1 MSKVDWLGSMVATW
15 VAAVETL
22 ALVAGNYPQ
31 AAYAGLTFSLQ
42 NEWQYVQ
49 RLTSDTAA
57 HFATLEMAIRT
68 KFLPALLGIAASDL
82 DGEFRKLLTHGVKT
96 GGIAIRNSVDT
107 AVHVHETSLLATS
120 HLVTSMVDKDAHL
133 NLEDH
138 CECVVRWGQYGREAR
153 LKREQKFVDARGIKK
168 TCRQTLG
175 HPGRSCGALA
185 FGDSQ
190 QLERQ
195 FTLSRGFL

>member
-1 MSKVDWLGSMVATW
+1 MVTTC

-22 ALVAGNYPQ
+22 ALVTGNYPQ
-31 AAYAGLTFSLQ
+31 AAYAGFAFTLQ
-42 NEWQYVQ
+42 NEWQYLQ
-49 RLTSDTAA
+49 RVTSDMAA
-57 HFATLEMAIRT
+57 NFAPLEVAI
-68 KFLPALLGIAASDL
+68 IAASDL

-96 GGIAIRNSVDT
+96 GGIAIQNPVDT

-120 HLVTSMVDKDAHL
+120 HFVTSMVDKDAYL

-138 CECVVRWGQYGREAR
+138 RECAVRWGQYGREAR

-190 QLERQ
+190 PLERQ
-195 FTLSRGFL
+195 FTLSRGFP